1 MSEESKEKG
10 KTAEKEKS
18 FWKTIPGL
26 LTGIAAIITA
36 ISGLLVA
43 LSSTGL
49 LKIAPTPTVA
59 MVTQTPISLPTNT
72 ATLTVQPTT
81 TKLTTVTPPS
91 STTDCLENYLADV
104 PVERVSTVE
113 VGTQVMQL
121 IAPNESMEEIIAI
134 QFEALRTP
142 LGAMKFYAFP
152 ENRIFKIVEIVDSNC
167 QKVGE
172 YEPSESPDK
181 NTLGYYEDLNL
192 NLNGT
197 DYILLLS
204 FYTNE
209 IYLEYFY
216 NSHLDKFRAAPLQ
229 ETAQG

>member
-18 FWKTIPGL
+18 FWKTFPGL

-49 LKIAPTPTVA
+49 LKIASIPTVP
-59 MVTQTPISLPTNT
+59 VPTQPPASLPTNT
-72 ATLTVQPTT
+72 VTLTVQPTST
-81 TKLTTVTPPS
+81 ITTTVTPPF
-91 STTDCLENYLADV
+91 STTDCLEDYLAEI
-104 PVERVSTVE
+104 PLERVSTVE
-113 VGTQVMQL
+113 VGTQVMRL
-121 IAPNESMEEIIAI
+121 IAPNESIQEIIAI

-142 LGAMKFYAFP
+142 IGAMKFYAFP

-167 QKVGE
+167 QKVEE

-197 DYILLLS
+197 DYVLLIS
-204 FYTNE
+204 FDTNE
-209 IYLEYFY
+209 VYLEYFY
-216 NSHLDKFRAAPLQ
+216 KKNP
-229 ETAQG
+229 